1 MRQWPKAAWPWD
13 YLVSNVS
20 MWLVPYR
27 PHKTEKEPARKIN
40 LVIFNSRW
48 ESEELWGPQSTS
60 RTELL
65 KIWETLVK
73 RIELSFCLECFQS
86 LHPPHA
92 DRHAHT
98 CTCTYTG
105 AAVKCQWSHGF
116 YFLLY
121 LYNTFCF
128 KPLVWQL
135 LMVPLLLIEDKKL
148 PVWELAQ
155 EGLWNEQKSEW
166 NYIFIHIWLC
176 CSSKLR

>member
-1 MRQWPKAAWPWD
+1 MKMHLWANSSFIKMNFTSWCKTEFTVNCEYGTLFSRTPVRQWPKAAWPWD

-27 PHKTEKEPARKIN
+27 PHNTEKEPARKIK

-73 RIELSFCLECFQS
+73 RIELSFCLECFRS

-92 DRHAHT
+92 DRHA
-98 CTCTYTG
+98 CT
-105 AAVKCQWSHGF
+105 H
-116 YFLLY
+116 
-121 LYNTFCF
+121 
-128 KPLVWQL
+128 
-135 LMVPLLLIEDKKL
+135 M
-148 PVWELAQ
+148 
-155 EGLWNEQKSEW
+155 
-166 NYIFIHIWLC
+166 HMHR
-176 CSSKLR
+176 SSS